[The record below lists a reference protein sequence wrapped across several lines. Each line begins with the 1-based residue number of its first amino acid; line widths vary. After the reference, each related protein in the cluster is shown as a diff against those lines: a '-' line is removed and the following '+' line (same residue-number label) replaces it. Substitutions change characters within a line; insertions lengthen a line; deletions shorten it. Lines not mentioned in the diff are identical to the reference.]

1 MNHNP
6 LLAFLRTHWYLL
18 SGRLHFPRE
27 RIGETLTMEDS
38 QEFTIFRQVIVDPGK
53 DQPEKPGAVFRV
65 RFRVA
70 NMSPEQNKRFSL
82 LPIPFFVGLPGFR
95 SKLWTLDEANGVF
108 QGIYEWDTVQDAQN
122 YAKSFAMRFMTGRSV
137 PGSVSHQVIPREFF
151 ENEE

>member
-6 LLAFLRTHWYLL
+6 FLAFLRTHWYLL
-18 SGRLHFPRE
+18 GGRLHFLRD
-27 RIGETLTMEDS
+27 RIGETLTMENG

-53 DQPEKPGAVFRV
+53 GQPEEPGAVFRV

-95 SKLWTLDEANGVF
+95 SKLWTLNAASGLF
-108 QGIYEWDTVQDAQN
+108 QGIYEWDTIQDVQN
-122 YAKSFAMRFMTGRSV
+122 YASSFAMRFMTRRSV
-137 PGSVSHQVIPREFF
+137 PGSVSHQVIPRELL
-151 ENEE
+151 EEE